1 MRRYIFILLGIVCLC
16 IIGCTGKH
24 TELLLHQAD
33 SLLLVQ
39 PDSALALLERIPHER
54 GALSRKNAA
63 RYALLWAQATDK
75 CFQSLLPCDSLLDVA
90 LRYYKDANP
99 NRALALLYKGRL
111 EDEVGRPD
119 EAVRLLQ
126 EAHII
131 MKAYPEDMETR
142 RHILSSLGNIYSF
155 SANYEASIP
164 LYRELYDCCVTDVDK
179 AIALDNIASY
189 YSVKE
194 LQDSTFIIQRKALA
208 YAFASKD
215 SFMIAV
221 NLLSM
226 SLNYDDFF
234 EDSDSA
240 LHYARLALQWS
251 PTDRPK
257 GNYYY
262 NIGSLL
268 AEDKTRQDSA
278 LFYLHK
284 SQMDSTFQGR
294 FLCFLDMADIAENQK
309 NYQASNRYLRQ
320 YIAYADSLIFSEQ
333 STPISRL
340 IHEYQTKIR
349 VREEQLRGQRIWW
362 GSMGVGAVL
371 LLGIIGA
378 FLYRLNKKKREQQ
391 YYRQQLRQTREKMR
405 ILQTTID
412 NNEVVL
418 SLLRQEQRQ
427 KNQEIGKL
435 EETICNFQKEKSALQ
450 AWTFA
455 QSAVYKKVQSLRKR
469 WVGGSKEQKVL
480 NHVEQQKLREVVQS
494 IYGDQIQEWK
504 ECYPRLTEDDILL
517 LCLQEADF
525 DSQSIAIC
533 FGYGDT
539 HAINQ
544 RKLRN
549 KERMKASKMQV

>member
-119 EAVRLLQ
+119 EAARLLQ

-142 RHILSSLGNIYSF
+142 RHILSSLGNIYF
-155 SANYEASIP
+155 YSANYEASIP

-179 AIALDNIASY
+179 AIALNHIASY

-194 LQDSTFIIQRKALA
+194 QQDSILMMRDKALF
-208 YAFASKD
+208 YAHASKD
-215 SFMIAV
+215 SSIISA
-221 NLLSM
+221 NLLSK
-226 SLNYDDFF
+226 SI
-234 EDSDSA
+234 DSYYLYNSNDSA
-240 LHYARLALQWS
+240 LHYARLALQWL
-251 PTDRPK
+251 PIDKPK

-262 NIGSLL
+262 NIGSLF
-268 AEDKTRQDSA
+268 AEDQARQDSA

-284 SQMDSTFQGR
+284 SLLDTTFQNR
-294 FLCFLDMADIAENQK
+294 YFCLLDLADIAK
-309 NYQASNRYLRQ
+309 NRKDYQASNKYLRQ
-320 YIAYADSLIFSEQ
+320 YIDYADSLIFSEQ
-333 STPISRL
+333 TTPVSRL
-340 IHEYQTKIR
+340 IHEYHTKMR
-349 VREEQLRGQRIWW
+349 VREEQLRGQRTLW
-362 GSMGVGAVL
+362 GSIGIAAILFFL
-371 LLGIIGA
+371 LMIV
-378 FLYRLNKKKREQQ
+378 FQYQLYKKKQERQEYKRQLEQN
-391 YYRQQLRQTREKMR
+391 RQKITM
-405 ILQTTID
+405 LQTTIT
-412 NNEVVL
+412 NNETIV
-418 SLLRQEQRQ
+418 SLLKQKEQQ
-427 KNQEIGKL
+427 STSEIAKL
-435 EETICNFQKEKSALQ
+435 ESEIQSLRNEKVKTQNWL
-450 AWTFA
+450 FM
-455 QSAVYKKVQSLRKR
+455 QSSIYKKVQSLRKQ
-469 WVGGSKEQKVL
+469 WIGGSKEQKVL
-480 NHVEQQKLREVVQS
+480 NHAEQQKLREMLSS
-494 IYGDQIQEWK
+494 IYSEQVESLRSN
-504 ECYPRLTEDDILL
+504 YLRLTEDDIVL
-517 LCLQEADF
+517 LCLQTVSF

-544 RKLRN
+544 RKLRI
-549 KERMKASKMQV
+549 KERMKPLAMQM